1 MISKLWYKLSICV
14 RLVQTSVCERLVQT
28 SVCERAQLV
37 TVKHFA

>member
-14 RLVQTSVCERLVQT
+14 RLVQTSVCER
-28 SVCERAQLV
+28 AQLV